1 MGSLTARSVKTHRV
15 MGNIILCDIDGTVA
29 DNSHRQ
35 HFLEGKKDWD
45 GFFSELTNDLPIQLI
60 IDKVI
65 QEQANGRE
73 IVFLTGRPERH
84 RYSTT
89 LWLKEHFDFEFKLFM
104 RNDGDQRNKLEV
116 KKIMFSEN
124 FKAKEIV
131 FCFENDINL
140 IKQWKD
146 LGIRTIDVNELI

>member
-1 MGSLTARSVKTHRV
+1 MGSFTARPIKTHRV

-89 LWLKEHFDFEFKLFM
+89 LWLKEHFDFEFKLLM
-104 RNDGDQRNKLEV
+104 RNDGDQRNKLKI
-116 KKIMFSEN
+116 KKEIFEKN
-124 FKAKEIV
+124 FKPDEIYCV
-131 FCFENDINL
+131 FENDYEL
-140 IKQWKD
+140 IKMWKGLTLEIIEVD
-146 LGIRTIDVNELI
+146 L